1 MPLMPK
7 TGSPILQSVFYW
19 LGVVLAMAFVL
30 IILAGPKALL
40 GRYQLEPLTWS
51 VAGLAALSF
60 AACEYCSGRHETA
73 AKPAVPQASITPEG
87 GQRTTMMQAVPD
99 DGKNK
104 DLEGLPAEVTAAVA
118 ALKES
123 RISDNVVL
131 ESRHL
136 LPEHAAAL
144 SLAMDLMDEALQR
157 LVTGDRRTAILL
169 IRDSREQV
177 RSLFVES
184 RQEVRTPVRAE
195 EYKLGS

>member
-7 TGSPILQSVFYW
+7 SGSPILQSVFYW

-30 IILAGPKALL
+30 MILAGPRAIL
-40 GRYQLEPLTWS
+40 GRYHVEPFTWS

-60 AACEYCSGRHETA
+60 AACEYWSGRHQTPAGQANSPTA
-73 AKPAVPQASITPEG
+73 ITPEG
-87 GQRTTMMQAVPD
+87 GQRTNMIQAVPD
-99 DGKNK
+99 DDKNK
-104 DLEGLPAEVTAAVA
+104 DLEGLPADVLAAMS

-123 RISDNVVL
+123 RLNEDTVL
-131 ESRHL
+131 ENRHL
-136 LPEHAAAL
+136 PPDHAAAL
-144 SLAMDLMDEALQR
+144 FLAMELMDEALQR
-157 LVTGDRRTAILL
+157 LVLGDRRTAILL

-184 RQEVRTPVRAE
+184 RQEARAPRKVE